1 MPPRVVP
8 TVRRRRLA
16 ELLKQL
22 RNQAGL
28 SIEDVAARFEW
39 SESKLYRIER
49 AAHGVSVSDARLLLD
64 VYGVTG
70 RQHEE
75 VLELVRDAKER
86 GWWHSYGDALPEPFT
101 AYVGLEQDAASMSDY
116 SSELVPGLLQTVDYA
131 RGVRRAYLHNDDEE
145 TTERWLAVRT
155 KRQAR
160 LTGTDP
166 LTYWVVL
173 NEAVLR
179 RPVGGQDAMN
189 AQLRHM
195 IELSNLTNVTIQ
207 ILPFTVGA
215 HPAMDGSFTI
225 VRFADQ
231 AAPAIVY
238 SEHPTSSLYLER
250 TSDTERYALIFDHV
264 RARALDPDRSVS
276 MITRLIEP
284 N

>member
-28 SIEDVAARFEW
+28 SIEDVAAQFEW
-39 SESKLYRIER
+39 SASKLYRIER

-64 VYGVTG
+64 LYGVSS
-70 RQHEE
+70 RHDE
-75 VLELVRDAKER
+75 VLSLVRDAKER
-86 GWWHSYGDALPEPFT
+86 GWWHSYGDALPEPFA
-101 AYVGLEQDAASMSDY
+101 AYVGLEQDATSMAGY
-116 SSELVPGLLQTVDYA
+116 SNELVPGLLQTEEYA
-131 RGVRRAYLHNDDEE
+131 RAVRRAYLHNDDEG
-145 TTERWLAVRT
+145 TTERWLAVRS

-160 LTGTDP
+160 LTGDDR

-173 NEAVLR
+173 NEAVLH
-179 RPVGGQDAMN
+179 RPVGGQEVMN

-195 IELSNLTNVTIQ
+195 IELSNLPNVTIQ
-207 ILPFTVGA
+207 ILPFAAGA

-225 VRFADQ
+225 VRFVDQ

-238 SEHPTSSLYLER
+238 SEHPTSCLYLER
-250 TSDTERYALIFDHV
+250 SSDTARYTLIFDHV
-264 RARALDPDRSVS
+264 RARALDPDRSIGMVAS
-276 MITRLIEP
+276 LILQT
-284 N
+284 